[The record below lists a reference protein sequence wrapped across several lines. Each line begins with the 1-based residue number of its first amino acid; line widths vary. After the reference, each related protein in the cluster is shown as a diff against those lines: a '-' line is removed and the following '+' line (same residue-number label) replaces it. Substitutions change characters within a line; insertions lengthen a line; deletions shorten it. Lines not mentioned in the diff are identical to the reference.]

1 MTFLIYLLIPI
12 IITAIILFVTKC
24 WKHSLATFGIGL
36 FVTALT
42 YGIAVGSKTTDIE
55 VWNGEVVSKK
65 SEKVSCE
72 HSYPC
77 NCRPSCTMDSK
88 GHSSCTTVCD
98 TCYEHSHDIDWN
110 VSTNIGSFTIDRVNH
125 QGTQEP
131 ARWAKVKIGDPY
143 STTRFF
149 TNYIIAVPESL
160 FNFSH
165 KDLLTKY
172 AGKIPSYP
180 TSRYDYQYID
190 RVITDRSIPDL
201 KEWNNALAHTLKKL
215 GPQRQ
220 ANYVIILT
228 QIKDKDYL
236 YALRDAW
243 KGGKKNDVVV
253 IMSVPEYPKI
263 EWVQVMSWSPKEL
276 FKVSLRDS
284 LAEGLAEP
292 KRVMESIDF
301 HTMKYFER
309 LHMSSMEHLKEEVVP
324 EDYVIWIVFVL
335 NLVVGGGIIY
345 VNRRN

>member
-1 MTFLIYLLIPI
+1 M
-12 IITAIILFVTKC
+12 
-24 WKHSLATFGIGL
+24 
-36 FVTALT
+36 
-42 YGIAVGSKTTDIE
+42 
-55 VWNGEVVSKK
+55 
-65 SEKVSCE
+65 
-72 HSYPC
+72 
-77 NCRPSCTMDSK
+77 
-88 GHSSCTTVCD
+88 
-98 TCYEHSHDIDWN
+98 
-110 VSTNIGSFTIDRVNH
+110 
-125 QGTQEP
+125 
-131 ARWAKVKIGDPY
+131 
-143 STTRFF
+143 
-149 TNYIIAVPESL
+149 
-160 FNFSH
+160 
-165 KDLLTKY
+165 
-172 AGKIPSYP
+172 
-180 TSRYDYQYID
+180 
-190 RVITDRSIPDL
+190 
-201 KEWNNALAHTLKKL
+201 
-215 GPQRQ
+215 
-220 ANYVIILT
+220 T

-284 LAEGLAEP
+284 LADGLAEP